1 MSRHALRETEVP
13 NAVAGAPRPEVLAGA
28 KTTPELMAK
37 LHAGIALA
45 KLKGGPQGYTKAST
59 PVLDI
64 LVTTSADDTK
74 RMGKAG
80 QDDYFRRAL
89 TFIADKFGGM
99 DNVLTAA
106 IHRDETTPH
115 MQVLVMPLDRTTS
128 RFSASKMIGGPV
140 DLSQLQDAFHQ
151 ACGEPHGL
159 LRGEKGSRAKHVP
172 VKHLYAA
179 MNADGGEVPAFVPVP
194 PAPGMTDRL
203 RPGYAEKKQAHADAL
218 AKNEATRKK
227 LAAQAKTGRMMHPEL
242 VARNAEK
249 YREGVRLAAVVK
261 GAQTS
266 AEADLAKAQAV
277 ALATRNDL
285 REVQAQVQA
294 ADGFWTKSGAQMLD
308 KWTATMAPEMVQRV
322 ARALNIELV
331 AGKSLLDQMR
341 RQGRGQTLLACAQL
355 LDKTLDGA
363 MQEVVEKGPVERSRE
378 R

>member
-1 MSRHALRETEVP
+1 
-13 NAVAGAPRPEVLAGA
+13 VLAGA

-159 LRGEKGSRAKHVP
+159 LRGEKGSRAQHVP

-179 MNADGGEVPAFVPVP
+179 MGAGGEVPTFVPVP

-203 RPGYAEKKQAHADAL
+203 KPGYAAKKQAHADAL
-218 AKNEATRKK
+218 AANETARKK
-227 LAAQAKTGRMMHPEL
+227 LAGQAKTGRMMHPAMI
-242 VARNAEK
+242 ARQAEK
-249 YREGVRLAAVVK
+249 YRETVRLAAVVK

-285 REVQAQVQA
+285 RELQVQAQA
-294 ADGFWTKSGAQMLD
+294 ADGF
-308 KWTATMAPEMVQRV
+308 
-322 ARALNIELV
+322 
-331 AGKSLLDQMR
+331 
-341 RQGRGQTLLACAQL
+341 
-355 LDKTLDGA
+355 
-363 MQEVVEKGPVERSRE
+363 
-378 R
+378 